1 MNYLQR
7 VEFWGDHHHPKWLDL
22 LRIAL
27 GVFLCFKGIEFA
39 NNMNLVED
47 MMSRKVPFSS
57 FMLIL
62 LSHYILFAHIMGGFL
77 LAVGLLTRF
86 ACILQIPVLIG
97 AIIFINA
104 SMLRPFSEIFLS
116 LLILMMLVYFLV
128 IGGGPWS
135 LDRVIDRGNR

>member
-39 NNMNLVED
+39 RNMNLVED
-47 MMSRKVPFSS
+47 MVSRKVPFSS

-86 ACILQIPVLIG
+86 ACVLQIPVLIG

-116 LLILMMLVYFLV
+116 LLILMLLVYFLV
-128 IGGGPWS
+128 IGG
-135 LDRVIDRGNR
+135 

>member
-1 MNYLQR
+1 MNYMQR

-86 ACILQIPVLIG
+86 ACVVQIPVLIG

-116 LLILMMLVYFLV
+116 LLILMLLVYFLV

-135 LDRVIDRGNR
+135 LDRVIDRGNK

>member
-86 ACILQIPVLIG
+86 ACVVQIPVLIG

-116 LLILMMLVYFLV
+116 LLILMLLVYFLV

-135 LDRVIDRGNR
+135 LDRVIDRGNK

>member
-39 NNMNLVED
+39 NNMNAVED

-86 ACILQIPVLIG
+86 ACIVQIPVLIG